1 MLFDRPQAGSRAVL
15 LDLRLKSSFG
25 PTTRRATEEL
35 SQLARSGELEPVAL
49 VHARRDQPH
58 PKWFIGSG
66 KVEEVAAAMHAETA
80 DLLIVNQDLTPAQQR
95 NLEQR
100 LERRVMTRTELI
112 LQIFAARA
120 QTREGQLQVEL
131 AQLSHMQTRMAR
143 GWSHLDRQRGGV
155 AMRGTGEKQIELD
168 ARIIR
173 DRIRRVRAR
182 LEAVHRQRQRS
193 RRHRARTGVPTVA
206 LVGYTNAG
214 KSTLFNA
221 LTDAGATVA
230 DQLFVTLDPLM
241 RRTDIDGVGKVVL
254 ADTVGFIRDLP
265 HSLVEAF
272 KATLEQ
278 VAEADLLLHVVDAA
292 APNAED
298 LARHVDAV
306 LEEIGADNV
315 PTITVLNKADLMDEH
330 RSPVLQDTCDREL
343 ARVVVSA
350 RDGAGLPTLKKALGR
365 ALGVTARPVT
375 VLLDS
380 GSGKLRARLYAL
392 GAVQAETV
400 QEDGTLALRV
410 QLDRA
415 ETARLLGNHAVAHR
429 VDACRVTR
437 VEASKPTRSQEPQVR
452 RPGDIVAGSDGHP

>member
-1 MLFDRPQAGSRAVL
+1 MLFDRPRAGSRAVL
-15 LDLRLKSSFG
+15 LNVHLNSSSG
-25 PTTRRATEEL
+25 DIRADAEEL
-35 SQLARSGELEPVAL
+35 TQLVRSGQVEPAAVVLARRG
-49 VHARRDQPH
+49 RPH

-66 KVEEVAAAMHAETA
+66 KVEEVAAAMHTETA
-80 DLLIVNQDLTPAQQR
+80 DLLIVNQELTPAQQR

-100 LERRVMTRTELI
+100 LDRRVITRTELI

-155 AMRGTGEKQIELD
+155 AMRGAGEKQIELD
-168 ARIIR
+168 ARMLR

-182 LEAVHRQRQRS
+182 LEGVHRQRQRS
-193 RRHRARTGVPTVA
+193 RRRRARTGIPTVA

-221 LTDAGATVA
+221 LTNARTTVA

-292 APNAED
+292 ATDAED
-298 LARHVDAV
+298 LARQVDAV
-306 LEEIGADNV
+306 LEEIGAADV
-315 PTITVLNKADLMDEH
+315 PTIKVLNKADLMDAH
-330 RSPVLQDTCDREL
+330 RLSIIDDEREL
-343 ARVVVSA
+343 AQVVVSA
-350 RDGAGLPTLKKALGR
+350 RDGTGLSELRKALGR
-365 ALGVTARPVT
+365 ALGVGARPVT
-375 VLLDS
+375 VLLNS

-392 GAVQAETV
+392 GAVLAETV

-410 QLDRA
+410 RLDRD
-415 ETARLLGNHAVAHR
+415 ETARLLENRPV
-429 VDACRVTR
+429 
-437 VEASKPTRSQEPQVR
+437 VR
-452 RPGDIVAGSDGHP
+452 RADAYHLTRPD

>member
-1 MLFDRPQAGSRAVL
+1 MLFDRPRAGSRAVL
-15 LDLRLKSSFG
+15 LNLRLDSSDAN
-25 PTTRRATEEL
+25 TRLAAEEL
-35 SQLARSGELEPVAL
+35 TELVRSSEVEPVAL
-49 VHARRDQPH
+49 IQARRPRPH
-58 PKWFIGSG
+58 PKWFMGSG
-66 KVEEVAAAMHAETA
+66 KVDEVAAAMHAEAA
-80 DLLIVNQDLTPAQQR
+80 DLLIVNQELTPAQQR

-100 LERRVMTRTELI
+100 LDRRVITRTELI

-155 AMRGTGEKQIELD
+155 AMRGAGEKQIELD
-168 ARIIR
+168 ARILR

-182 LEAVHRQRQRS
+182 LEGVHRQRQRS
-193 RRHRARTGVPTVA
+193 RRRRARTGIPTVA

-221 LTDAGATVA
+221 LTDAGTTVA

-265 HSLVEAF
+265 HSLVESF

-292 APNAED
+292 APDAAD
-298 LARHVDAV
+298 LVRQVDAV
-306 LEEIGADNV
+306 LEEIGAADV
-315 PTITVLNKADLMDEH
+315 PTIKVLNKADLLDEQG
-330 RSPVLQDTCDREL
+330 SPVLEDDRENEL

-350 RDGAGLPTLKKALGR
+350 RDRTGLTTLKRALGR
-365 ALGVTARPVT
+365 ALGVGPRPIT
-375 VLLDS
+375 IRLDS
-380 GSGKLRARLYAL
+380 GSGKLRARLYAV
-392 GAVQAETV
+392 GAVLAEHV
-400 QEDGTLALRV
+400 QEDGTLALQVR
-410 QLDRA
+410 LDRA
-415 ETARLLGNHAVAHR
+415 EAARILGNHAVPRR
-429 VDACRVTR
+429 VAATT
-437 VEASKPTRSQEPQVR
+437 A
-452 RPGDIVAGSDGHP
+452 PGK

>member
-15 LDLRLKSSFG
+15 LNVRLDSSETN
-25 PTTRRATEEL
+25 PRLAAEEL
-35 SQLARSGELEPVAL
+35 TELVRSSEVEPVVL
-49 VHARRDQPH
+49 IQARRPRPH
-58 PKWFIGSG
+58 PKWFMGSG
-66 KVEEVAAAMHAETA
+66 KVDEVAAAMDAEAA
-80 DLLIVNQDLTPAQQR
+80 DLLIVNQELTPAQQR

-100 LERRVMTRTELI
+100 LDRRVITRTELI

-155 AMRGTGEKQIELD
+155 AMRGAGEKQIELD
-168 ARIIR
+168 ARILR

-182 LEAVHRQRQRS
+182 LEGVHRQRQRS
-193 RRHRARTGVPTVA
+193 RRRRARTGIPTVA

-221 LTDAGATVA
+221 LTDAGTTVA

-265 HSLVEAF
+265 HSLVESF

-292 APNAED
+292 APDAAD
-298 LARHVDAV
+298 LVRQVDAV
-306 LEEIGADNV
+306 LEEIGAADV
-315 PTITVLNKADLMDEH
+315 PTIKVLNKADLLDEQG
-330 RSPVLQDTCDREL
+330 SPVLEDDRENEL

-350 RDGAGLPTLKKALGR
+350 RDRTGLTTLKRALGR
-365 ALGVTARPVT
+365 ALGVGPRPIT
-375 VLLDS
+375 IRLDS
-380 GSGKLRARLYAL
+380 GSGKLRARLYAV
-392 GAVQAETV
+392 GAVLAEHV
-400 QEDGTLALRV
+400 QEDGTLALQVR
-410 QLDRA
+410 LDRA
-415 ETARLLGNHAVAHR
+415 EAARILGNHAVPRR
-429 VDACRVTR
+429 VAATT
-437 VEASKPTRSQEPQVR
+437 A
-452 RPGDIVAGSDGHP
+452 PGK

>member
-15 LDLRLKSSFG
+15 LNLHLNSSSG
-25 PTTRRATEEL
+25 DIRADAEEL
-35 SQLARSGELEPVAL
+35 TQLARSAEVEPAAL
-49 VHARRDQPH
+49 IQTRRDRPQ

-66 KVEEVAAAMHAETA
+66 KVEEVAAAMRYEAA
-80 DLLIVNQDLTPAQQR
+80 DLLIVNQELTPAQQR

-100 LERRVMTRTELI
+100 LDRRVITRTELI

-155 AMRGTGEKQIELD
+155 AMRGAGEKQIELD
-168 ARIIR
+168 ARMIR

-182 LEAVHRQRQRS
+182 LEGVHRQRRRS
-193 RRHRARTGVPTVA
+193 RRRRARTGIPTVA

-221 LTDAGATVA
+221 LANARAAVA

-241 RRTDIDGVGKVVL
+241 RRTDIDGIGKVVL

-292 APNAED
+292 APDAED
-298 LARHVDAV
+298 LARQVDAV
-306 LEEIGADNV
+306 LEEIGAADV
-315 PTITVLNKADLMDEH
+315 PTIKVLNKADLMDSH
-330 RSPVLQDTCDREL
+330 RPSIIEDECEL
-343 ARVVVSA
+343 AQVVVSA
-350 RDGAGLPTLKKALGR
+350 RDRTGLSELRKALGR
-365 ALGVTARPVT
+365 ALGVGARPVT

-392 GAVQAETV
+392 GAVLAETV
-400 QEDGTLALRV
+400 HEDGTLALRV
-410 QLDRA
+410 RLDRD
-415 ETARLLGNHAVAHR
+415 ETARLLENRPYAGRMLSDHSPRLVARAVER
-429 VDACRVTR
+429 
-437 VEASKPTRSQEPQVR
+437 TRSADQ
-452 RPGDIVAGSDGHP
+452 GADG

>member
-1 MLFDRPQAGSRAVL
+1 MLFDRPAAGSRAVL
-15 LDLRLKSSFG
+15 LNLHLDSSDTNTRL
-25 PTTRRATEEL
+25 AAEEL
-35 SQLARSGELEPVAL
+35 TELVRSSEVDPVTL
-49 VHARRDQPH
+49 IQARRSRPH
-58 PKWFIGSG
+58 PRWFIGSG
-66 KVEEVAAAMHAETA
+66 KVDEVAAAMHAESA
-80 DLLIVNQDLTPAQQR
+80 DLLIVNHELTPAQQR

-100 LERRVMTRTELI
+100 LERRVITRTELI
-112 LQIFAARA
+112 LQIFASRAR
-120 QTREGQLQVEL
+120 TREGQLQVEL

-155 AMRGTGEKQIELD
+155 AMRGAGEKQIELD

-182 LEAVHRQRQRS
+182 LEGVHRQRRRS
-193 RRHRARTGVPTVA
+193 RRRRARTGIPTVA

-221 LTDAGATVA
+221 LTNAGTIVA

-241 RRTDIDGVGKVVL
+241 RRIDIDGVGKVVL

-292 APNAED
+292 APEAED
-298 LARHVDAV
+298 LVRQVDAV
-306 LEEIGADNV
+306 LQEIGAADV
-315 PTITVLNKADLMDEH
+315 PTIMVLNKADLLGAHGSQVLEH
-330 RSPVLQDTCDREL
+330 GCEL
-343 ARVVVSA
+343 PRVVVSA
-350 RDGAGLPTLKKALGR
+350 REGTGLPTLRKALGS
-365 ALGVTARPVT
+365 ALGVAARPVT
-375 VLLDS
+375 VLLSS

-392 GAVQAETV
+392 GAVLAEQV

-410 QLDRA
+410 RLDRD
-415 ETARLLGNHAVAHR
+415 ETARLLEHHAEPRRA
-429 VDACRVTR
+429 DAR
-437 VEASKPTRSQEPQVR
+437 
-452 RPGDIVAGSDGHP
+452 

>member
-15 LDLRLKSSFG
+15 LDLRLKSFDRSTG
-25 PTTRRATEEL
+25 PATEEL
-35 SQLARSGELEPVAL
+35 TQLVRSGEVEPVAL
-49 VHARRDQPH
+49 IHARRDQPH

-80 DLLIVNQDLTPAQQR
+80 DLLIVNQELTPAQQR

-100 LERRVMTRTELI
+100 LERRVITRTELI

-143 GWSHLDRQRGGV
+143 GWAHLDRQRGGV
-155 AMRGTGEKQIELD
+155 AMRGAGEKQIELD
-168 ARIIR
+168 ARIIH

-182 LEAVHRQRQRS
+182 LEGVHKQRQRS
-193 RRHRARTGVPTVA
+193 RRRRARTGVPTVA

-221 LTDAGATVA
+221 LTDARATVA

-241 RRTDIDGVGKVVL
+241 RRTDIDGVGKVVM

-292 APNAED
+292 APDAED
-298 LARHVDAV
+298 LARQVDAV

-315 PTITVLNKADLMDEH
+315 PTIKVLNKADLMGGP
-330 RSPVLQDTCDREL
+330 PVLEDSRNGEL

-350 RDGAGLPTLKKALGR
+350 RDGTGLPTLRKALGR

-375 VLLDS
+375 VLLNS

-400 QEDGTLALRV
+400 REDGTLALRV
-410 QLDRA
+410 RLDRA
-415 ETARLLGNHAVAHR
+415 ETARLLGSHAVAHR
-429 VDACRVTR
+429 VDSCRVTR
-437 VEASKPTRSQEPQVR
+437 ME
-452 RPGDIVAGSDGHP
+452 

>member
-1 MLFDRPQAGSRAVL
+1 MLFDRPAAGSRAVL
-15 LDLRLKSSFG
+15 LNVRLDSSERDLRSS
-25 PTTRRATEEL
+25 ADEL
-35 SQLARSGELEPVAL
+35 TQLVHSTAIEPVAL
-49 VHARRDQPH
+49 IHARRNRPH

-66 KVEEVAAAMHAETA
+66 KVDEVASAMDTGQA
-80 DLLIVNQDLTPAQQR
+80 DLLIVNQELTPAQQR

-112 LQIFAARA
+112 LQIFADRA

-131 AQLSHMQTRMAR
+131 AQLGHMQTRMTR

-155 AMRGTGEKQIELD
+155 AMRGAGERQIELD
-168 ARIIR
+168 ARMLR

-182 LEAVHRQRQRS
+182 LEGVHRQRQRS
-193 RRHRARTGVPTVA
+193 RRRRARTGIPTVA

-221 LTDAGATVA
+221 LTDARATVA

-265 HSLVEAF
+265 HGLVDAF

-292 APNAED
+292 APDADD
-298 LARHVDAV
+298 LVREVDAV
-306 LEEIGADNV
+306 LEEIGAADV
-315 PTITVLNKADLMDEH
+315 PTIKVLNKADLVDQHHVHIWDDGRE
-330 RSPVLQDTCDREL
+330 SEL

-350 RDGAGLPTLKKALGR
+350 RDATGLETLRKALGR
-365 ALGVTARPVT
+365 ALGVNAKPVT
-375 VLLDS
+375 VLLNS

-392 GAVQAETV
+392 GAVLNETV
-400 QEDGTLALRV
+400 QEDGSLALRV
-410 QLDRA
+410 RLDRA
-415 ETARLLGNHAVAHR
+415 ETARLSRKYASDREEMPALPHASAR
-429 VDACRVTR
+429 R
-437 VEASKPTRSQEPQVR
+437 EAPPAEGSSAPKRSR
-452 RPGDIVAGSDGHP
+452 AG

>member
-15 LDLRLKSSFG
+15 LNLHLNSSSG
-25 PTTRRATEEL
+25 DIRADAEEL
-35 SQLARSGELEPVAL
+35 TQLVRSGEVEPVAL
-49 VHARRDQPH
+49 IQTRRDRPH

-66 KVEEVAAAMHAETA
+66 KVEEVAAAMHAEAA
-80 DLLIVNQDLTPAQQR
+80 DLLIVNQELTPAQQR

-100 LERRVMTRTELI
+100 LDRRVITRTELI

-155 AMRGTGEKQIELD
+155 AMRGAGEKQIELD
-168 ARIIR
+168 ARMIR
-173 DRIRRVRAR
+173 DRIRRVRTR
-182 LEAVHRQRQRS
+182 LEGVHRQRQRS
-193 RRHRARTGVPTVA
+193 RRRRARTGIPTVA

-221 LTDAGATVA
+221 LTHARTTVA

-278 VAEADLLLHVVDAA
+278 VAETDLLLHVVDAA
-292 APNAED
+292 APDAED
-298 LARHVDAV
+298 LARQVDAV
-306 LEEIGADNV
+306 LEEIGAADV
-315 PTITVLNKADLMDEH
+315 PTIRVLNKADLMDAHDSPAFAHGCEH
-330 RSPVLQDTCDREL
+330 P
-343 ARVVVSA
+343 RVVVSA
-350 RDGAGLPTLKKALGR
+350 RDGTGLSDLRKALGR
-365 ALGVTARPVT
+365 ALGVSARPVT
-375 VLLDS
+375 VLLNS

-392 GAVQAETV
+392 GAVLAEQV
-400 QEDGTLALRV
+400 REDGTLALRV
-410 QLDRA
+410 RLDRDEAAKLLERHA
-415 ETARLLGNHAVAHR
+415 EPRRA
-429 VDACRVTR
+429 D
-437 VEASKPTRSQEPQVR
+437 VR
-452 RPGDIVAGSDGHP
+452 

>member
-1 MLFDRPQAGSRAVL
+1 MPSEMLFDRPQAGSRAVL
-15 LDLRLKSSFG
+15 LSVRLDSSFAN
-25 PTTRRATEEL
+25 TRTATEEL
-35 SQLARSGELEPVAL
+35 TELVRSSEVEPVAL
-49 VHARRDQPH
+49 IHARRTQPH

-66 KVEEVAAAMHAETA
+66 KVEEVAAAMQAETA
-80 DLLIVNQDLTPAQQR
+80 DLLIVNQELTPAQQR

-100 LERRVMTRTELI
+100 LERRVITRTELI

-173 DRIRRVRAR
+173 GRIQRVRAR

-221 LTDAGATVA
+221 LTNARATVA

-292 APNAED
+292 APDTQD
-298 LARHVDAV
+298 LTRQVDAV
-306 LEEIGADNV
+306 LEEIGAADV
-315 PTITVLNKADLMDEH
+315 PTIKVLNKADLMHQNGSPFLEDE
-330 RSPVLQDTCDREL
+330 CNREL

-350 RDGAGLPTLKKALGR
+350 RDGTGLPALREALGR
-365 ALGVTARPVT
+365 ALGVAARPVT
-375 VLLDS
+375 VLLNS

-392 GAVQAETV
+392 GAVLAETV

-410 QLDRA
+410 RLDRD
-415 ETARLLGNHAVAHR
+415 ETARLLGNRVGAR
-429 VDACRVTR
+429 SVDA
-437 VEASKPTRSQEPQVR
+437 
-452 RPGDIVAGSDGHP
+452 

>member
-1 MLFDRPQAGSRAVL
+1 MLFDRPRAGSRAVL
-15 LDLRLKSSFG
+15 LNLRLDSSDAN
-25 PTTRRATEEL
+25 TRLAAEEL
-35 SQLARSGELEPVAL
+35 TELVRSSEVEPVAL
-49 VHARRDQPH
+49 IQARRPRPH
-58 PKWFIGSG
+58 PKWFMGSG
-66 KVEEVAAAMHAETA
+66 KVDEVAAAMHAEAA
-80 DLLIVNQDLTPAQQR
+80 DLLIVNQELTPAQQR

-100 LERRVMTRTELI
+100 LDRRVITRTELI

-155 AMRGTGEKQIELD
+155 AMRGAGEKQIELD
-168 ARIIR
+168 ARILR

-182 LEAVHRQRQRS
+182 LEGVHRQRQRS
-193 RRHRARTGVPTVA
+193 RRRRARTGIPTVA

-221 LTDAGATVA
+221 LTDAGTTVA

-265 HSLVEAF
+265 HSLVESF

-292 APNAED
+292 APDAAD
-298 LARHVDAV
+298 LVRQVDAV
-306 LEEIGADNV
+306 LEEIGAADV
-315 PTITVLNKADLMDEH
+315 PTIKVLNKADLLDEQG
-330 RSPVLQDTCDREL
+330 SPVLEDDRENEL

-350 RDGAGLPTLKKALGR
+350 RDRTGLTTLKRALGR
-365 ALGVTARPVT
+365 ALGVGPRPIT
-375 VLLDS
+375 IRLDS
-380 GSGKLRARLYAL
+380 GSGKLRARLYAV
-392 GAVQAETV
+392 GAVLAEHV
-400 QEDGTLALRV
+400 QEDGTLALQVR
-410 QLDRA
+410 LDRA
-415 ETARLLGNHAVAHR
+415 EAARLLGNRAVPRR
-429 VDACRVTR
+429 VAATTAP
-437 VEASKPTRSQEPQVR
+437 EK
-452 RPGDIVAGSDGHP
+452 

>member
-15 LDLRLKSSFG
+15 LNVHLNSSSG
-25 PTTRRATEEL
+25 DIRADAEEL
-35 SQLARSGELEPVAL
+35 TQLVRSGEVEPAAL
-49 VHARRDQPH
+49 IQARRDRPH
-58 PKWFIGSG
+58 PKWFIGGG
-66 KVEEVAAAMHAETA
+66 KVEEVAAAMYAEAA
-80 DLLIVNQDLTPAQQR
+80 DLLIVNQELAPAQQR

-100 LERRVMTRTELI
+100 LDRRVITRTELI

-155 AMRGTGEKQIELD
+155 AMRGAGEKQIELD
-168 ARIIR
+168 ARMIR

-182 LEAVHRQRQRS
+182 LEGVHRQRQRS
-193 RRHRARTGVPTVA
+193 RRRRARTGIPTVA

-221 LTDAGATVA
+221 LTNARTTVA

-241 RRTDIDGVGKVVL
+241 RRTDIDGVGKVVM

-278 VAEADLLLHVVDAA
+278 VAKADLLLHVVDAA
-292 APNAED
+292 APDAED
-298 LARHVDAV
+298 LARQVDAV
-306 LEEIGADNV
+306 LEEIGAADV
-315 PTITVLNKADLMDEH
+315 PTVKVLNKADLLDAHRPSIIEDE
-330 RSPVLQDTCDREL
+330 RAL
-343 ARVVVSA
+343 AQVVVSA
-350 RDGAGLPTLKKALGR
+350 QDGTGLSELRRALGR
-365 ALGVTARPVT
+365 ALGVSARPVT
-375 VLLDS
+375 VLLNS

-392 GAVQAETV
+392 GAVLAETV

-410 QLDRA
+410 RLDRD
-415 ETARLLGNHAVAHR
+415 ETARLLQNRPV
-429 VDACRVTR
+429 
-437 VEASKPTRSQEPQVR
+437 VR
-452 RPGDIVAGSDGHP
+452 RADAHHLTRPD

>member
-1 MLFDRPQAGSRAVL
+1 MLFDRPPAGSRAVL
-15 LDLRLKSSFG
+15 LNLRLDSSE
-25 PTTRRATEEL
+25 TDTRLAAQELTEL
-35 SQLARSGELEPVAL
+35 VRSSEVEPVAL
-49 VHARRDQPH
+49 IQARRSRPH
-58 PKWFIGSG
+58 PRWFIGSG
-66 KVEEVAAAMHAETA
+66 KLDDVAAAMYAESA
-80 DLLIVNQDLTPAQQR
+80 DLLIVNHELTPAQQR

-100 LERRVMTRTELI
+100 LERRVITRTELI

-120 QTREGQLQVEL
+120 RTREGQLQVEL

-155 AMRGTGEKQIELD
+155 AMRGAGEKQIELD

-182 LEAVHRQRQRS
+182 LEGVHRQRQRS
-193 RRHRARTGVPTVA
+193 RRRRARTGIQTVA

-221 LTDAGATVA
+221 LTDAGTVVA

-241 RRTDIDGVGKVVL
+241 RRIDIDGVGKVVL

-272 KATLEQ
+272 NATLEQ

-292 APNAED
+292 APDAED
-298 LARHVDAV
+298 LVRQVDAV
-306 LEEIGADNV
+306 LEEIGAADV
-315 PTITVLNKADLMDEH
+315 PKIMVLNKADLLDEQS
-330 RSPVLQDTCDREL
+330 SPVFEHGGDDEL
-343 ARVVVSA
+343 PRVVVSA
-350 RDGAGLPTLKKALGR
+350 RERTGLSTLRKELGR
-365 ALGVTARPVT
+365 ALGVAARPVT
-375 VLLDS
+375 VLLNS

-392 GAVQAETV
+392 GAVLAEQV

-410 QLDRA
+410 RLDRD
-415 ETARLLGNHAVAHR
+415 ETARLLRRHAEPRRA
-429 VDACRVTR
+429 DAR
-437 VEASKPTRSQEPQVR
+437 
-452 RPGDIVAGSDGHP
+452 